1 MQHRYFISKYVM
13 KQKLVALLK
22 EAEKKL
28 IRMTKTGNDFEKL
41 SKFFSLHHVNLTPDS
56 LKKLKNYFTG
66 AEKTSRQ
73 TLDRLALF
81 AGFQDWESLKKTFM
95 EEGKHANRDV

>member
-28 IRMTKTGNDFEKL
+28 IRMTKTRNDFEKL

-56 LKKLKNYFTG
+56 LKKLHW
-66 AEKTSRQ
+66 S
-73 TLDRLALF
+73 
-81 AGFQDWESLKKTFM
+81 
-95 EEGKHANRDV
+95 

>member
-1 MQHRYFISKYVM
+1 MQHRHFISKYVM

-28 IRMTKTGNDFEKL
+28 IWMTKTGNDFEKL

-66 AEKTSRQ
+66 TEKPSRQ

>member
-56 LKKLKNYFTG
+56 LELRNPHDKHSTG
-66 AEKTSRQ
+66 WHFSLGFKTGR
-73 TLDRLALF
+73 
-81 AGFQDWESLKKTFM
+81 
-95 EEGKHANRDV
+95 V